1 MQQGRFA
8 VYSTVI
14 VGDIG
19 TWAPPAFTHAYVAFI
34 LTVWNFHGFFC
45 AFVNANNLLNEGNI
59 NK

>member
-1 MQQGRFA
+1 M
-8 VYSTVI
+8 YSTVI